1 MPLITAAGLGKHFG
15 TQVCFQN
22 AEFSLAEGAR
32 VGLIGGN
39 GTGKTTLLK
48 IILGLED
55 YDGTLSRRKDL
66 RIATLDQD
74 PKFPEGFTVREAVI
88 AGVGHIAELERRIHD
103 IHERLA
109 HEALSREDSAKLLD
123 KLGDLQA
130 EFEHEG
136 GYEIENRAD
145 RILEGIGFPRER
157 HEEKIA
163 TLSGG
168 ERNRVAFGR
177 LLMVEPDV
185 WLLDEPTNHLDLDG
199 ILFLEETLAQSKAA
213 AIIISHDRRLLDD
226 LTSETWEIDARRLNT
241 YPAPVSRAREIRAE
255 RIKAASRA
263 FDRQSADI
271 EKQEE
276 FIRRYGAGQRAR
288 QATGR
293 KKRLERLSRLARP
306 EDQVRVMDLEFP
318 IGEKPGRKILKVR
331 DLAMAFGER
340 RLFEGLE
347 LDLEAGET
355 LGIMGPNGA
364 GKTTLFNALLGRLP
378 PTRGEIFWGERV
390 RKAFLAQHETF
401 DDASTTPF
409 RFLRG
414 VEKQMSDLRL
424 RSLLAAM
431 LFRGDEIDKPV
442 AALSGGERKRLML
455 TRILLEGNNVL
466 LLDEPT
472 NHLDIPSRE
481 ALELALSVYEGT
493 LLIVSHDRHF
503 LDQAA
508 DRILWIENGEW
519 RVTEGGYREAQEARN
534 RERERR
540 AKARVAAPSPGL
552 PVSGTPP
559 PPKAPKSP
567 LARLRTEELEA
578 RIVKCEE
585 WIAALNLK
593 FADPTVFK
601 KPDEMKNIRDAI
613 RTAQDELKGLESEY
627 ASRSS

>member
-1 MPLITAAGLGKHFG
+1 MPLLTAAGLGKQFG
-15 TQVCFQN
+15 TQVCFRD
-22 AEFSLAEGAR
+22 AGFTLAEGAR
-32 VGLIGGN
+32 VGLIGAN

-55 YDGTLSRRKDL
+55 FDGTISRRKDM

-88 AGVGHIAELERRIHD
+88 SGLGHVAELEHRIHEL
-103 IHERLA
+103 HERLA
-109 HEALSREDSAKLLD
+109 HESLSKEDSAKLLGH
-123 KLGDLQA
+123 LGDLQA

-136 GYEIENRAD
+136 GYEIDNRAD
-145 RILEGIGFPRER
+145 RILEGLGFPSAR

-177 LLMVEPDV
+177 LLMVEPDL

-199 ILFLEETLAQSKAA
+199 ILFLEETMAQSKAA

-226 LTSETWEIDARRLNT
+226 LTSETWEIDARQVHT
-241 YPAPVSRAREIRAE
+241 YPAPYSRARELRLE
-255 RIKAASRA
+255 RIKAGQRA
-263 FDRQSADI
+263 FEKQSADI

-293 KKRLERLSRLARP
+293 KKRLDRLSRLSRP
-306 EDQVRVMDLEFP
+306 EDRARVMDLEFP

-331 DLAMAFGER
+331 DLAMAYGER
-340 RLFEGLE
+340 RLFEGLDFE
-347 LDLEAGET
+347 LEAGET

-364 GKTTLFNALLGRLP
+364 GKTTLFKALLGLLP
-378 PTRGEIFWGERV
+378 PTRGEVFWGERV
-390 RKAFLAQHETF
+390 RKAFLAQLETF
-401 DDASTTPF
+401 EDPRTTPF
-409 RFLRG
+409 QFLRG

-424 RSLLAAM
+424 RNLLAAM

-442 AALSGGERKRLML
+442 SALSGGERKRLML
-455 TRILLEGNNVL
+455 TRILLQGNNVL

-481 ALELALSVYEGT
+481 VLELALSVYEGT
-493 LLIVSHDRHF
+493 LLVVSHDRHF

-508 DRILWIENGEW
+508 DRILWIENGAW
-519 RVTEGGYREAQEARN
+519 RVTEGGYVEAQEARKRA
-534 RERERR
+534 RERE
-540 AKARVAAPSPGL
+540 ARPRNVSSAPILQAAS
-552 PVSGTPP
+552 PP
-559 PPKAPKSP
+559 PRRPASP
-567 LARLRTEELEA
+567 LARVSTEDLEKK
-578 RIVKCEE
+578 IVKCEE
-585 WIAALNLK
+585 WIAALNVK
-593 FADPTVFK
+593 FADPAVFK
-601 KPDEMKNIRDAI
+601 NPEELRNVKTAI
-613 RTAQDELKGLESEY
+613 QLAEDELRELEAEY
-627 ASRSS
+627 ASRS

>member
-1 MPLITAAGLGKHFG
+1 MPLLTAAALGKHFG
-15 TQVCFQN
+15 TQVCFRD
-22 AEFSLAEGAR
+22 AEFTLAEGAR

-55 YDGTLSRRKDL
+55 YDGTISRRKDL

-88 AGVGHIAELERRIHD
+88 SGVGHVGELEHRIHELHD
-103 IHERLA
+103 RLA
-109 HEALSREDSAKLLD
+109 HETVSKETSAKLLEQ
-123 KLGDLQA
+123 LGDLQA

-136 GYEIENRAD
+136 GYEIDNRAD
-145 RILEGIGFPRER
+145 RILEGLGFPRAR

-177 LLMVEPDV
+177 LLMVEPDL

-199 ILFLEETLAQSKAA
+199 ILFLEETMAQSKAA

-226 LTSETWEIDARRLNT
+226 LTSETWEIDARQVFT
-241 YPAPVSRAREIRAE
+241 YPGPYSRARELRQERLKSGIRAFE
-255 RIKAASRA
+255 K
-263 FDRQSADI
+263 QSAEI

-293 KKRLERLSRLARP
+293 KKRLERLSRLTRP
-306 EDQVRVMDLEFP
+306 EDRARVMDLEFP

-331 DLAMAFGER
+331 DLAMAYGER
-340 RLFEGLE
+340 RLFDGLE

-364 GKTTLFNALLGRLP
+364 GKTTLFKALLGQLP
-378 PTRGEIFWGERV
+378 PTKGEVFWGERV
-390 RKAFLAQHETF
+390 RKAFLAQLETF
-401 DDASTTPF
+401 DEPDTTPF

-442 AALSGGERKRLML
+442 SALSGGERKRLML
-455 TRILLEGNNVL
+455 TRILLQGNNVL

-493 LLIVSHDRHF
+493 LLVISHDRHF

-508 DRILWIENGEW
+508 DRILWIENGAW

-534 RERERR
+534 RERERLAKPR
-540 AKARVAAPSPGL
+540 AVEPERFSI
-552 PVSGTPP
+552 PP
-559 PPKAPKSP
+559 PSAPKAPVSP
-567 LARLRTEELEA
+567 LARVKTGELES

-585 WIAALNLK
+585 WIAALNLR
-593 FADPTVFK
+593 FADPAVFK
-601 KPDEMKNIRDAI
+601 NPEELKNVQSAI
-613 RTAQDELKGLESEY
+613 RAAKEELRELEIEYGL
-627 ASRSS
+627 RSS

>member
-15 TQVCFQN
+15 TQVCFRD
-22 AEFSLAEGAR
+22 AEFTLAEGAR
-32 VGLIGGN
+32 VGLIGQN

-48 IILGLED
+48 ILLGLEEF
-55 YDGTLSRRKDL
+55 DGTISRRKDM

-88 AGVGHIAELERRIHD
+88 SGVGHVAELEHRIHALHD
-103 IHERLA
+103 RLA
-109 HEALSREDSAKLLD
+109 HETLSKEDSAKLLD
-123 KLGDLQA
+123 QLGDLQA

-136 GYEIENRAD
+136 GYELDNRAD
-145 RILEGIGFPRER
+145 RILEGLGFPRER
-157 HEEKIA
+157 HEEQIA

-177 LLMVEPDV
+177 LLMVEPDL

-199 ILFLEETLAQSKAA
+199 ILFLEETMAQSKSA

-226 LTSETWEIDARRLNT
+226 LTSETWEIDARKIYT
-241 YPAPVSRAREIRAE
+241 YPAPYSRARELRLD
-255 RIKAASRA
+255 RIKAGQRA
-263 FDRQSADI
+263 FEKQSVEI
-271 EKQEE
+271 EKAED

-293 KKRLERLSRLARP
+293 KKRLERLSRLTRP
-306 EDQVRVMDLEFP
+306 EDRARVMDLDFP

-331 DLAMAFGER
+331 DLAMAYGER
-340 RLFEGLE
+340 RLFQNLE
-347 LDLEAGET
+347 FEIEAGET

-364 GKTTLFNALLGRLP
+364 GKTTLFKALLGLLP
-378 PTRGEIFWGERV
+378 PTHGEVFWGERV
-390 RKAFLAQHETF
+390 RKAFLAQIETW
-401 DDASTTPF
+401 DDAKTTPF
-409 RFLRG
+409 QFLRG
-414 VEKQMSDLRL
+414 VEKHMSDLKL

-455 TRILLEGNNVL
+455 TRILLQGNNVL

-493 LLIVSHDRHF
+493 LLVISHDRHF

-508 DRILWIENGEW
+508 DRILWIEDGAW
-519 RVTEGGYREAQEARN
+519 RITEGGYVEAQEARK
-534 RERERR
+534 RERERLAR
-540 AKARVAAPSPGL
+540 PKAVSSAP
-552 PVSGTPP
+552 VIQGTPP
-559 PPKAPKSP
+559 PPKPAKSP
-567 LARLRTEELEA
+567 FARLKTEELEA

-585 WIAALNLK
+585 WIAALNVR
-593 FADPTVFK
+593 FADPAVFK
-601 KPDEMKNIRDAI
+601 NPEELRNVQEAI
-613 RTAQDELKGLESEY
+613 RIAQKELGDLEIEY
-627 ASRSS
+627 GSRNS

>member
-1 MPLITAAGLGKHFG
+1 MPLLSAAGLGKQFG
-15 TQVCFQN
+15 TQVCFRD
-22 AEFSLAEGAR
+22 AEFTLAEGAR
-32 VGLIGGN
+32 VGLIGQN

-55 YDGTLSRRKDL
+55 YDGTISRRKDM

-88 AGVGHIAELERRIHD
+88 SGLGHVAELEHRIHEL
-103 IHERLA
+103 HERLA
-109 HEALSREDSAKLLD
+109 HGSLSKEDSARLLD
-123 KLGDLQA
+123 QLGDLQA

-136 GYEIENRAD
+136 GYEIDNRAD
-145 RILEGIGFPRER
+145 RILEGLGFPRAR
-157 HEEKIA
+157 HEESIT

-177 LLMVEPDV
+177 LLMTEPDL

-199 ILFLEETLAQSKAA
+199 ILFLEETMAQSKSA

-226 LTSETWEIDARRLNT
+226 LTSETWDIDAKKIHT
-241 YPAPVSRAREIRAE
+241 YPAPYSRARELRLE
-255 RIKAASRA
+255 RIKAGQRA
-263 FDRQSADI
+263 FEKQSVEI
-271 EKQEE
+271 EKAEE

-293 KKRLERLSRLARP
+293 KKRLDRLSRLTRP
-306 EDQVRVMDLEFP
+306 EDRARVMDLDFP

-331 DLAMAFGER
+331 DLEMAYGDR
-340 RLFEGLE
+340 RLFHDLE
-347 LDLEAGET
+347 FEIEAGET

-364 GKTTLFNALLGRLP
+364 GKTTLFKALLGQLP
-378 PTRGEIFWGERV
+378 PTKGEIFWGERV
-390 RKAFLAQHETF
+390 RKAFLAQLETF
-401 DDASTTPF
+401 DEPDTTPF

-414 VEKQMSDLRL
+414 VEKHMSDLKL

-442 AALSGGERKRLML
+442 SALSGGERKRLML
-455 TRILLEGNNVL
+455 TRILLQGNNVL

-493 LLIVSHDRHF
+493 LLVISHDRHF

-508 DRILWIENGEW
+508 DRILWIEDGAW

-534 RERERR
+534 RERERL
-540 AKARVAAPSPGL
+540 ARPRNVSAAPVIEGS
-552 PVSGTPP
+552 PP
-559 PPKAPKSP
+559 PPRRPASP
-567 LARLRTEELEA
+567 FARLSTEDLEKK
-578 RIVKCEE
+578 IVKCEE
-585 WIAALNLK
+585 WIAALNGR
-593 FADPTVFK
+593 FADPAVFK
-601 KPDEMKNIRDAI
+601 NPEELKNVQGAI
-613 RTAQDELKGLESEY
+613 QAAKDELRELEIEY
-627 ASRSS
+627 ESRSS